1 MPSLSRLPRPWL
13 TQLPGE
19 GPAAPEAS
27 DPRGLWLSVARFVRS
42 GRIGSEQLS
51 RRGTR
56 WWLAAGIL
64 AAAGFAA
71 ERPWVL
77 PPVDGEASGGFTP
90 LLLPGAPPVQWKLT
104 VSSARPRERDATVEI
119 AGPGLKLAARAVLDP
134 RGEGT
139 WIVDSGTVDLG
150 EWYGWLV
157 PRVAPA
163 AGATSLSGTLAV
175 RGAGTWRA
183 GELGGR
189 VELSLRDGRYEDSAR
204 KLTIE
209 GLAAELRIGDLISR
223 RTEGEQE
230 VTWTGGRYDTVPFG
244 AGRVAFQFDGRSVRV
259 HSARLAVL
267 GGEIE
272 TGELTVSTETA
283 DVAVTARVRGLDLG
297 RMLFLLP
304 PVLAAAQGRLDGSLE
319 LQRGAA
325 GIQIGVGRLSLRR
338 GESAELRLAP
348 TPGLLSTQLP
358 PSVRQHYPGLV
369 QLETGGIP
377 LKADVLEVT
386 LTPAGDPDGRTAAV
400 RIEGGP
406 VDPNL
411 RAPVVLQVNVRG
423 PLDSLVKFG
432 TDSRLRFGDGR

>member
-1 MPSLSRLPRPWL
+1 MRPI
-13 TQLPGE
+13 T
-19 GPAAPEAS
+19 
-27 DPRGLWLSVARFVRS
+27 RGARS
-42 GRIGSEQLS
+42 Y
-51 RRGTR
+51 
-56 WWLAAGIL
+56 LAACVF
-64 AAAGFAA
+64 AAAGFGA
-71 ERPWVL
+71 ERPWII
-77 PPVDGEASGGFTP
+77 PPVDGEASGEFTA
-90 LLLPGAPPVQWKLT
+90 LLLPGAPPVQWKLA

-119 AGPGLKLAARAVLDP
+119 TGPGLKLVAHAVLDA
-134 RGEGT
+134 RGDGT
-139 WIVDSGTVDLG
+139 WTVDSGTVDLG
-150 EWYGWLV
+150 EWYGWVV

-163 AGATSLSGTLAV
+163 AGAASLSGTLV
-175 RGAGTWRA
+175 IRGAGTWRA
-183 GELGGR
+183 GGLGGR
-189 VELSLRDGRYEDSAR
+189 VELSLRDGRYEDAAR
-204 KLTIE
+204 KLSVE
-209 GLAAELRIGDLISR
+209 GLAADLRIGDLLTR

-230 VTWTGGRYDTVPFG
+230 VTWTSGRYDTVPFG

-272 TGELTVSTETA
+272 TGELTVSTATA
-283 DVAVTARVRGLDLG
+283 EVAVKARVSGVDLG

-304 PVLAAAQGRLDGSLE
+304 PVLAAAQGRLDGSLS
-319 LQRGAA
+319 LQRGAD
-325 GIQIGVGRLSLRR
+325 GIQIGVGRLSLRQ

-386 LTPAGDPDGRTAAV
+386 LTPAGDSEGRTAAV